1 MDFYVGRAMQIA
13 GMELGQIE
21 DLHARERERGYCIPN
36 WNIQELFRLAP
47 IRTHWC
53 IPEDGAMQDAHAQ
66 RVRQALLGQKI
77 AIDEREERVNNDNQ
91 PITVYLKPWEAV
103 TTGRVE
109 SVHRYDARVH
119 DAVRAGQIS
128 FGYEG
133 ASGGGTRLRDRV
145 GAGRRSVDRSF
156 GD

>member
-53 IPEDGAMQDAHAQ
+53 IPEEGSAQEGHAQ
-66 RVRQALLGQKI
+66 RVRGALLAQKI
-77 AIDEREERVNNDNQ
+77 AIDETEERVSNDGKKM
-91 PITVYLKPWEAV
+91 TFRMAPWEAI
-103 TTGRVE
+103 TTSRVE
-109 SVHRYDARVH
+109 SVHRFDSRVH

-133 ASGGGTRLRDRV
+133 ASSGGTRLRDRV
-145 GAGRRSVDRSF
+145 SAGRRSVDRF
-156 GD
+156 GE